1 VIILADIF
9 LYDQRKELIGERIK
23 LERKAAKKTQESLA
37 EEITAMTGSEKD
49 ISQSTVASWESGKTI
64 PPLSR
69 LIAMS
74 TIFGCDISYLLGD
87 YPQRRRDAVDVCA
100 LTGLSEG
107 SATALANLNSWGIND
122 ITKTLDILIYDNSY
136 HNIGTVNGHTY
147 RYRSVLDLLNFF
159 FSYKECDMRYEISSN
174 GSIVERKDYDGTIST
189 SRIAL
194 NSRVVENAVLM
205 EIQQA
210 LINLKETHTSK

>member
-1 VIILADIF
+1 MTDIF
-9 LYDQRKELIGERIK
+9 LYDQRKKLIGERIK
-23 LERKAAKKTQESLA
+23 LERRAAKKTQEILA
-37 EEITAMTGSEKD
+37 EEITKMTGSEKD

-74 TIFGCDISYLLGD
+74 SIFGCDISFLLGD
-87 YPQRRRDAVDVCA
+87 YPQRRRDAADVCV
-100 LTGLSEG
+100 LTGLSEN
-107 SATALANLNSWGIND
+107 SATVLSNLNSWGLND
-122 ITKTLDILIYDNSY
+122 ISKTLDILIFDNAH
-136 HNIGTVNGHTY
+136 HNIGTVSGHAY

-159 FSYKECDMRYEISSN
+159 FSYKDSATKYEIFSN
-174 GSIVERKDYDGTIST
+174 GTVVEQHTTDGTIST
-189 SRIAL
+189 NAISL

-210 LINLKETHTSK
+210 LINLKETHSAK

>member
-1 VIILADIF
+1 MVDIF
-9 LYDQRKELIGERIK
+9 LYDQRKDLIGERIK
-23 LERKAAKKTQESLA
+23 LERKAAKKTQEILA
-37 EEITAMTGSEKD
+37 EEITKMIRSEKE

-64 PPLSR
+64 PPLNR

-107 SATALANLNSWGIND
+107 SATALANLNSWGFSD
-122 ITKTLDILIYDNSY
+122 IIKTLDILIYDNSY
-136 HNIGTVNGHTY
+136 HNIGSVNGHSY

-159 FSYKECDMRYEISSN
+159 FSYNECNKRYEISSN
-174 GSIVERKDYDGTIST
+174 GTVIERNDYDGTIST

-210 LINLKETHTSK
+210 LINLKETHSAK